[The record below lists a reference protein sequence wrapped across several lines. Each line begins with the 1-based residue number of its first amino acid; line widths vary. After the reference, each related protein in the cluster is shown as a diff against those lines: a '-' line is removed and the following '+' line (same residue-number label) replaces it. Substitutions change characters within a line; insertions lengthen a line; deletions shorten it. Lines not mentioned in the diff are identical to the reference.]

1 MFNDQAMF
9 DRKMTVRFDKTPG
22 PSPEEPAQLPSRLP
36 EGLGGV
42 GMGLGSGGNPL
53 TEVAKNLP
61 GSNNTQ
67 NNQNMAG
74 ASTTSQ
80 AGQGDNLAQTVNILK
95 ALMAT
100 NNTAGPLSNLAGG
113 MGLGNMG
120 GNNMAAPSNMMGG
133 GASMGGI
140 GMGGFKQESGAGP
153 MGG

>member
-1 MFNDQAMF
+1 
-9 DRKMTVRFDKTPG
+9 
-22 PSPEEPAQLPSRLP
+22 
-36 EGLGGV
+36 
-42 GMGLGSGGNPL
+42 
-53 TEVAKNLP
+53 
-61 GSNNTQ
+61 
-67 NNQNMAG
+67 MAG

-120 GNNMAAPSNMMGG
+120 GNNMAAPNNMMGG
-133 GASMGGI
+133 GASMGGNNMAAPSNMMGGSGMGGI

-153 MGG
+153 MGGSMNTGGMGSQMSMGGGSMGSTMDR

>member
-1 MFNDQAMF
+1 
-9 DRKMTVRFDKTPG
+9 
-22 PSPEEPAQLPSRLP
+22 
-36 EGLGGV
+36 
-42 GMGLGSGGNPL
+42 
-53 TEVAKNLP
+53 
-61 GSNNTQ
+61 
-67 NNQNMAG
+67 MAG

-120 GNNMAAPSNMMGG
+120 GNNMAAPNNMMGGNNMAAPSNMMGG
-133 GASMGGI
+133 GASMGGSGMGGI

-153 MGG
+153 MGGSMNTGGMGSQMSMGGASMGSTMDR